1 MSITKLAL
9 IRFSSK
15 IFLLRKVTFSLLIV
29 LQYFSL
35 LESSLCQF
43 PGNFYQ
49 LFIPT
54 GSTILENTRIL
65 SGILNVY
72 SKTKMLI
79 KKKSAGE
86 KEVLLQNNKKELQYV
101 LPWNLELLTPT
112 SARVEETSCTKSKEK
127 KFSFQNDH

>member
-1 MSITKLAL
+1 MSIIKLAL

-15 IFLLRKVTFSLLIV
+15 IFLLRKVNFSLLLV

-49 LFIPT
+49 LFIST

-86 KEVLLQNNKKELQYV
+86 KEVLLQNNKKELQNV

-112 SARVEETSCTKSKEK
+112 SARVEETSCTKSQEK